1 MRKGTKVMV
10 TVAGIFAAAGTCLC
24 IAGVAMGATKES
36 TKAIDEMVKAFR
48 GSVLQIRS
56 GAELVR
62 FRNSYVVYDDGGE
75 WNDEAGNSTE
85 LSFAKNLEI
94 SLKYDELL
102 LQEYSGDKVKV
113 DTENDTDGDIQV
125 METGG
130 KITITDTH
138 SGTTKRQK
146 SVTVSVPS
154 GKEFD
159 SVMLCMDAGT
169 VDMDGAFQI
178 KNFTAE
184 VGAGDF
190 TGTGSITA
198 NQCSLEVGAGTI
210 DIEGLDATQIS
221 ADCGAGELD
230 MELAG
235 KEADYNYELS
245 CGLGEIDIQDSEY
258 GGLGIDKTISN
269 DGAARN
275 LSLNCGMGQI
285 DVEFLEED

>member
-10 TVAGIFAAAGTCLC
+10 TVAGIFAVAGTCLC

-48 GSVLQIRS
+48 GSVLQIGS

-62 FRNSYVVYDDGGE
+62 FRDSYVVYDNDGK
-75 WNDEAGNSTE
+75 WNDEVGNSTE

-102 LQEYSGDKVKV
+102 FQEYDGDKVKV

-159 SVMLCMDAGT
+159 SVVLRMDAGT

-198 NQCSLEVGAGTI
+198 DQCSLEVGAGTI
-210 DIEGLDATQIS
+210 DIEGIDATQIS

-235 KEADYNYELS
+235 KEEDYNYELS

-275 LSLNCGMGQI
+275 LSLNCGMGEI